1 MTTQFLCVL
10 LFILLGTGL
19 VLIAFVFSALVRKK
33 SKQSPKKN
41 AIYEC
46 GEPTVGSPWV
56 RYDSRFYNVALVFL
70 LFDVEIVLL
79 LPFAMLFNKQAQTN
93 DGVGLLCAL
102 LLFFFLLVLGLAYEW
117 VNGNLDWNE
126 EK

>member
-1 MTTQFLCVL
+1 
-10 LFILLGTGL
+10 LLGTSL
-19 VLIAFVFSALVRKK
+19 VLVAFVVSALIRRK
-33 SKQSPKKN
+33 SKQSQKKN

-46 GEPTVGSPWV
+46 GEPTIGSPWV

-79 LPFAMLFNKQAQTN
+79 LPFVMLFNKQAQTGN
-93 DGVGLLCAL
+93 GINLLYT
-102 LLFFFLLVLGLAYEW
+102 LLFFFFLLALGLAYEW

-126 EK
+126 KK

>member
-10 LFILLGTGL
+10 LFILLGTVL
-19 VLIAFVFSALVRKK
+19 VLAAFIASALIRKK
-33 SKQSPKKN
+33 SKQSQKKN

-46 GEPTVGSPWV
+46 GEPTIGSPWV

-79 LPFAMLFNKQAQTN
+79 LPFVMLFNKQAQT
-93 DGVGLLCAL
+93 DSGVNLLCTFL
-102 LLFFFLLVLGLAYEW
+102 FFFFLLALGLAYEW
-117 VNGNLDWNE
+117 INGNLDWNKE
-126 EK
+126 E